1 MNILKPMVRG
11 RGFDST
17 RPIWLL
23 VLPDLRFELRINK
36 MMRIKIVKN
45 HKNHMFLQI
54 KKAKIL
60 REKNLIRN
68 NFKSQTKWRF
78 IIKRS

>member
-17 RPIWLL
+17 RPILLL

-54 KKAKIL
+54 KKSKKL
-60 REKNLIRN
+60 RK
-68 NFKSQTKWRF
+68 KSN
-78 IIKRS
+78 